1 MDGAEEKK
9 GIEIAT
15 KEDLIKLITDLT
27 NRVDALTP
35 KAEEPKAEE
44 TAQEEETDDDELDKL
59 IGGL

>member
-1 MDGAEEKK
+1 MDGSEEKK

-35 KAEEPKAEE
+35 KAEEPKGVE
-44 TAQEEETDDDELDKL
+44 TPPEDEDDDDELDKL

>member
-1 MDGAEEKK
+1 MDEAEEKK

-35 KAEEPKAEE
+35 KPEEPKGEE
-44 TAQEEETDDDELDKL
+44 TPPEDETDDDELDKL

>member
-1 MDGAEEKK
+1 MDESEEKK
-9 GIEIAT
+9 GIEIST

-44 TAQEEETDDDELDKL
+44 TPQEEETDDDELDKL